1 MPRKPDLQFK
11 SIEIPAA
18 YIKIANALGDICL
31 ETVSNNGKSKNNFKN
46 LFTSALVAFPDEA
59 KIIKDEQGKIKNLT
73 LAGFSFDDQGNV
85 EFLLKYFISSEY
97 FHLFNIDF
105 YGQVTHEQFVQFL
118 SFLNKH
124 KQYVKDIHNW
134 IKYRE
139 LVMKS

>member
-11 SIEIPAA
+11 SIEVPTA
-18 YIKIANALGDICL
+18 YIKTANALGDICL
-31 ETVSNNGKSKNNFKN
+31 ETMSSGKTKNNFKS
-46 LFTSALVAFPDEA
+46 LFTNALVAFPDEA
-59 KIIKDEQGKIKNLT
+59 KILKDKQGKIKNLT

-134 IKYRE
+134 VKYRE
-139 LVMKS
+139 LVIKS